1 MYKPTRNV
9 YTIRTSPYNDNEK
22 LENLLNDMSKD
33 GWEVYSLQELENDDG
48 IFYNVIFIKEMEND
62 DLALNENA
70 DLLNFKS
77 RIERIIN
84 PELDPYELCVD
95 IQKKIKDKRQKI
107 AQVKSLIDETSEDSR
122 AVLNEEISR
131 HINELEDLKKKLSKV
146 ITPEIMEQKLGEQ
159 KLTLSI
165 SEELIDILDND
176 NEYNMLSQ
184 IVLIRQNLT
193 ESLGY
198 IIPKIK
204 IEIDDS
210 LEENEFSLKVR
221 GISVLNS
228 HAYCNNT
235 MFFENELNLE
245 KMPDDAISD
254 IDPITGLNTIWI
266 NEEKAK
272 DFWAKGLDTTDYIA
286 RLIEHVI
293 TKHIDDIFDYSD
305 INRYIEIV
313 GNQNLYLIENIIP
326 DYMSVAELK
335 YILANLIKEKVSIKD
350 IVYIFEKINDFADE
364 TNKEE
369 LLERIRVSLA
379 RQISKSVC
387 DEKDNT
393 IYAYELS
400 NESIK
405 SFMGNKKDDDDE
417 IIRIESNKI
426 EKLIEDLK
434 KKVEEYSPEAKE
446 VILIAPMKL
455 RHIIYLILSQ
465 MMPNLR
471 VIAREE
477 LLFEYPLQIIC
488 TI

>member
-9 YTIRTSPYNDNEK
+9 YTIRTSPYNDNEQ
-22 LENLLNDMSKD
+22 LENLLNEMSKD
-33 GWEVYSLQELENDDG
+33 GWDVYTMQEIENDDG
-48 IFYNVIFIKEMEND
+48 VFYNCIFIKEVEAD
-62 DLALNENA
+62 DNLLTDNS

-95 IQKKIKDKRQKI
+95 IQKKIKETRLRI

-122 AVLNEEISR
+122 AILNDEISK
-131 HINELEDLKKKLSKV
+131 HINELEDLKKKLAKV

-159 KLTLSI
+159 KLTLAI
-165 SEELIDILDND
+165 SEELIDVLDSD
-176 NEYNMLSQ
+176 NEYNMLAQ

-210 LEENEFSLKVR
+210 LEENEFAIKVR
-221 GISVLNS
+221 GIPVISS
-228 HAYCNNT
+228 RAYCNHT
-235 MFFENELNLE
+235 MFFNNELNLE
-245 KMPDDAISD
+245 KLPEDSYKEKDVITEAD
-254 IDPITGLNTIWI
+254 IVWI
-266 NEEKAK
+266 DEEKSK

-286 RLIEHVI
+286 RLIEHTV

-369 LLERIRVSLA
+369 LLERIRVSLS
-379 RQISKSVC
+379 RQISKSVA
-387 DEKDNT
+387 DKDKN
-393 IYAYELS
+393 IYAFELS
-400 NESIK
+400 ENSIK
-405 SFMGNKKDDDDE
+405 SFIGDKTDDE
-417 IIRIESNKI
+417 VIRIESNKI
-426 EKLIEDLK
+426 EKVVETLK
-434 KKVEEYSPEAKE
+434 EKVCEYAPESKE
-446 VILIAPMKL
+446 IIIIAPMKI
-455 RHIIYLILSQ
+455 RHLIYLILSQ
-465 MMPNLR
+465 MVPNIR

-477 LLFEYPLQIIC
+477 LLFEYPLQIISV
-488 TI
+488 I

>member
-22 LENLLNDMSKD
+22 LENLLNEMSKD
-33 GWEVYSLQELENDDG
+33 GWEVYSIQEIENDDG
-48 IFYNVIFIKEMEND
+48 FFYNCIFIKETENED
-62 DLALNENA
+62 NSLNEND

-95 IQKKIKDKRQKI
+95 IQKKIKEKRQKI

-122 AVLNEEISR
+122 AILNAEISK
-131 HINELEDLKKKLSKV
+131 HIDELDDLKKKLSKT
-146 ITPEIMEQKLGEQ
+146 INPDIMEQKLGEQ
-159 KLTLSI
+159 KLTLAL

-204 IEIDDS
+204 IEVDDT
-210 LEENEFSLKVR
+210 LEENEFVLKVR
-221 GISVLNS
+221 GVPVISS
-228 HAYCNNT
+228 KAYWNYT
-235 MFFENELNLE
+235 MFFENELKIE
-245 KMPDDAISD
+245 KLPDNSFRNRD
-254 IDPITGLNTIWI
+254 IVTGLNTVWI
-266 NEEKAK
+266 KSEKAK

-286 RLIEHVI
+286 YLIEYTV
-293 TKHIDDIFDYSD
+293 TKYIDDIFDYSD

-313 GNQNLYLIENIIP
+313 GNQNLYLVENIIP

-335 YILANLIKEKVSIKD
+335 YILTSLIKEKVSVKD

-369 LLERIRVSLA
+369 LLERIRISLA
-379 RQISKSVC
+379 RQISASSC
-387 DEKDNT
+387 NGKDKN

-400 NESIK
+400 ANSIK
-405 SFMGNKKDDDDE
+405 SFIGDKNVQDE
-417 IIRIESNKI
+417 VIRIESTKI
-426 EKLIEDLK
+426 EEIINNLKEKIEQNT
-434 KKVEEYSPEAKE
+434 PEAKE
-446 VILIAPMKL
+446 IILIAPMKV

-465 MMPNLR
+465 MISNIK

-477 LLFEYPLQIIC
+477 LLYEYPLNIIS

>member
-22 LENLLNDMSKD
+22 LENLLNEMSKD
-33 GWEVYSLQELENDDG
+33 GWDVYSIQEIENDEG
-48 IFYNVIFIKEMEND
+48 IFYNCIFIKETENED
-62 DLALNENA
+62 NSLNEND

-95 IQKKIKDKRQKI
+95 IQKKIKEKRQKI

-122 AVLNEEISR
+122 AILNAEISK
-131 HINELEDLKKKLSKV
+131 HIDELDDLKKKLSKT
-146 ITPEIMEQKLGEQ
+146 INPDIMEQKLGEQ
-159 KLTLSI
+159 KLTLAL

-193 ESLGY
+193 ETLGY

-204 IEIDDS
+204 IEVDDT
-210 LEENEFSLKVR
+210 LEENEFVLKVR
-221 GISVLNS
+221 GVPVISS
-228 HAYCNNT
+228 KAYWNYT
-235 MFFENELNLE
+235 MFFENELKIE
-245 KMPDDAISD
+245 KLPDNSFRNRD
-254 IDPITGLNTIWI
+254 IVTGLNTVWI
-266 NEEKAK
+266 KSEKAK

-286 RLIEHVI
+286 YLIEYTV
-293 TKHIDDIFDYSD
+293 TKYIDDIFDYSD

-313 GNQNLYLIENIIP
+313 GNQNLYLVENIIP

-335 YILANLIKEKVSIKD
+335 YILTSLIKEKVSVKD

-369 LLERIRVSLA
+369 LLERIRISLA
-379 RQISKSVC
+379 RQISASSC
-387 DEKDNT
+387 NGKDKN

-400 NESIK
+400 ANSIK
-405 SFMGNKKDDDDE
+405 SFIGDKNVQDE
-417 IIRIESNKI
+417 VIRIESTKI
-426 EKLIEDLK
+426 EEIINNLKEKIEQNT
-434 KKVEEYSPEAKE
+434 PEAKE
-446 VILIAPMKL
+446 IILIAPMKV

-465 MMPNLR
+465 MISNIK

-477 LLFEYPLQIIC
+477 LLYEYPLNIIS

>member
-9 YTIRTSPYNDNEK
+9 YTIKTSPYNDNEK
-22 LENLLNDMSKD
+22 LENLLNEMSID
-33 GWEVYSLQELENDDG
+33 GWDVYSLQEIENDDG
-48 IFYNVIFIKEMEND
+48 IFYNIIFIKEVETED
-62 DLALNENA
+62 PTLNNNA

-95 IQKKIKDKRQKI
+95 IQKKIKEKRQRI

-122 AVLNEEISR
+122 TLLNDEISKL
-131 HINELEDLKKKLSKV
+131 IGELEDLKKNLAKV
-146 ITPEIMEQKLGEQ
+146 INPDIMEQKLGEQ

-165 SEELIDILDND
+165 SEELMDILDSE
-176 NEYNMLSQ
+176 NEYNMLAQ

-210 LEENEFSLKVR
+210 LEENEFSIKLR
-221 GISVLNS
+221 GIPVVNS
-228 HAYCNNT
+228 RAYYNHT
-235 MFFENELNLE
+235 MFFVNELNIEALPENSFKE
-245 KMPDDAISD
+245 KDLITEAD
-254 IDPITGLNTIWI
+254 IVWI
-266 NEEKAK
+266 DEEKSK

-286 RLIEHVI
+286 RLVEYTV
-293 TKHIDDIFDYSD
+293 TKYIDDIFDYSD

-313 GNQNLYLIENIIP
+313 GNQNLYLVENIIP

-335 YILANLIKEKVSIKD
+335 YILTNLIKENVSIKD
-350 IVYIFEKINDFADE
+350 IVYVFEKINDFADE

-369 LLERIRVSLA
+369 LLERVRVSLA
-379 RQISKSVC
+379 RQISKSIAN
-387 DEKDNT
+387 EKDKT

-400 NESIK
+400 DASLKMFLGEKNE
-405 SFMGNKKDDDDE
+405 DE
-417 IIRIESNKI
+417 VIRIESNKI
-426 EKLIEDLK
+426 EQVVDSLK
-434 KKVEEYSPEAKE
+434 EKVKE
-446 VILIAPMKL
+446 FTPNTKEIILVVPMKI
-455 RHIIYLILSQ
+455 RHLIYLILSQ
-465 MMPNLR
+465 MIPNIR

-477 LLFEYPLQIIC
+477 LLFEYPLQIIS
-488 TI
+488 II

>member
-33 GWEVYSLQELENDDG
+33 GWEVYSIQEIENDEG
-48 IFYNVIFIKEMEND
+48 VFYNCIFIKESEND
-62 DLALNENA
+62 ESSYDDA

-84 PELDPYELCVD
+84 PELDPYELCID

-122 AVLNEEISR
+122 AILNEEISR
-131 HINELEDLKKKLSKV
+131 HINELDELKKSLSKV

-165 SEELIDILDND
+165 SEELIDILDSD
-176 NEYNMLSQ
+176 NEFNMLAQ

-210 LEENEFSLKVR
+210 LEENEFSIKVR
-221 GISVLNS
+221 GIPVITS
-228 HAYCNNT
+228 HAYCNHT
-235 MFFENELNLE
+235 MFFENELNIETL
-245 KMPDDAISD
+245 PSD
-254 IDPITGLNTIWI
+254 SFKDKDIITEQNTVWI
-266 NEEKAK
+266 NEEEAK
-272 DFWAKGLDTTDYIA
+272 DFWAKGLDATDYIA
-286 RLIEHVI
+286 HLIEYAV
-293 TKHIDDIFDYSD
+293 TKYIDDIFDYSD

-313 GNQNLYLIENIIP
+313 GNQNLYLVENIIP

-369 LLERIRVSLA
+369 LLSRIRVALA
-379 RQISKSVC
+379 RQISKSLTN
-387 DEKDNT
+387 EKDKT
-393 IYAYELS
+393 IYAYDLS
-400 NESIK
+400 NSTIK
-405 SFMGNKKDDDDE
+405 SFMGNKEDDE
-417 IIRIESNKI
+417 VIRIESNKI
-426 EKLIEDLK
+426 EDVLK
-434 KKVEEYSPEAKE
+434 TLKEKIAEFTPDAKE
-446 VILIAPMKL
+446 IILIAPMKL

-465 MMPNLR
+465 MMPNIR

-477 LLFEYPLQIIC
+477 LLFEYPLQIVS

>member
-9 YTIRTSPYNDNEK
+9 YTIRTSPYNDNEQ
-22 LENLLNDMSKD
+22 LENLLNEMSKD
-33 GWEVYSLQELENDDG
+33 GWDVYTMQEIENDDG
-48 IFYNVIFIKEMEND
+48 VFYNCIFIKEVEAEDNLLTENS
-62 DLALNENA
+62 

-84 PELDPYELCVD
+84 PELDPYELCID
-95 IQKKIKDKRQKI
+95 IQKKIKETRLRI

-122 AVLNEEISR
+122 AILNEEISK
-131 HINELEDLKKKLSKV
+131 HINELEDLKKKLAKV

-165 SEELIDILDND
+165 SEELIDILDSD
-176 NEYNMLSQ
+176 NEYNMLAQ

-204 IEIDDS
+204 IEIDDT
-210 LEENEFSLKVR
+210 LEENEFAIKVR
-221 GISVLNS
+221 GIPVINA
-228 HAYCNNT
+228 HAYCGHT
-235 MFFENELNLE
+235 MFFNSELNLE
-245 KMPDDAISD
+245 KLPEESYKEKDVITEAD
-254 IDPITGLNTIWI
+254 IVWI
-266 NEEKAK
+266 DEEKSK
-272 DFWAKGLDTTDYIA
+272 DFWAKGFDATDYIA
-286 RLIEHVI
+286 RLIEYTV

-369 LLERIRVSLA
+369 LLERIRVSLS
-379 RQISKSVC
+379 RQISKSVA
-387 DEKDNT
+387 DKDKN
-393 IYAYELS
+393 IYAFELS
-400 NESIK
+400 EASLK
-405 SFMGNKKDDDDE
+405 SFVGNKTDDE
-417 IIRIESNKI
+417 VIRIESNKI
-426 EKLIEDLK
+426 EKVVETLK
-434 KKVEEYSPEAKE
+434 EKVNEFAPESKE
-446 VILIAPMKL
+446 IIIIAPMKI
-455 RHIIYLILSQ
+455 RHLIYLILSQ
-465 MMPNLR
+465 MVPNIR

-477 LLFEYPLQIIC
+477 LLFEYPLQIISV
-488 TI
+488 I

>member
-1 MYKPTRNV
+1 MYKPTRNI
-9 YTIRTSPYNDNEK
+9 YTIKTSPYNDNEK
-22 LENLLNDMSKD
+22 LETLLNEMSKE
-33 GWEVYSLQELENDDG
+33 GWEVYSLQELENDEG
-48 IFYNVIFIKEMEND
+48 LFYNCIFIKEIE
-62 DLALNENA
+62 AEESVLNENS

-122 AVLNEEISR
+122 AILNDEISR
-131 HINELEDLKKKLSKV
+131 HIDELEDLKKNLAKV
-146 ITPEIMEQKLGEQ
+146 ITPDIMEQKLGEQ
-159 KLTLSI
+159 KITLSI
-165 SEELIDILDND
+165 SEELIDILDSD

-204 IEIDDS
+204 IEIDDT
-210 LEENEFSLKVR
+210 LEENEFSIKVR
-221 GISVLNS
+221 GIPVINS

-235 MFFENELNLE
+235 MFFENELNIE
-245 KMPDDAISD
+245 KLPDESFREKDE
-254 IDPITGLNTIWI
+254 ITGLDIVWI
-266 NEEKAK
+266 NEDKAK

-286 RLIEHVI
+286 RLIEYIV

-335 YILANLIKEKVSIKD
+335 YILSNLIKEKVSIKD
-350 IVYIFEKINDFADE
+350 IVYVFEKINDFADE
-364 TNKEE
+364 TDKEE

-379 RQISKSVC
+379 RQISKSAVN
-387 DEKDNT
+387 EKDGT
-393 IYAYELS
+393 IHAYELS
-400 NESIK
+400 EASLKMFIGEKN
-405 SFMGNKKDDDDE
+405 DDE
-417 IIRIESNKI
+417 VIRIESGKI
-426 EKLIEDLK
+426 EKVVNILK
-434 KKVEEYSPEAKE
+434 EKAAEFTPDAKE
-446 VILIAPMKL
+446 ILLIAPMKI
-455 RHIIYLILSQ
+455 RHLIYLILSQ
-465 MMPNLR
+465 LIPNIR

-477 LLFEYPLQIIC
+477 LLFEYPLQIIS
-488 TI
+488 II

>member
-1 MYKPTRNV
+1 MYKPTRNI
-9 YTIRTSPYNDNEK
+9 YTIRTSPYNDNEQ
-22 LENLLNDMSKD
+22 LENLLNEMSKD
-33 GWEVYSLQELENDDG
+33 GWDVYTMQEIENDDG
-48 IFYNVIFIKEMEND
+48 VFYNCIFIKEVEAEDNLLTENS
-62 DLALNENA
+62 

-84 PELDPYELCVD
+84 PELDPYELCID
-95 IQKKIKDKRQKI
+95 IQKKIKETRLRI

-122 AVLNEEISR
+122 AILNEEISK
-131 HINELEDLKKKLSKV
+131 HINELEELKKKLAKV

-165 SEELIDILDND
+165 SEELIDVLDSD
-176 NEYNMLSQ
+176 NEYNMLAQ

-204 IEIDDS
+204 IEIDDT
-210 LEENEFSLKVR
+210 LEENEFAIKVR
-221 GISVLNS
+221 GIPVVTS
-228 HAYCNNT
+228 HAYCNHT
-235 MFFENELNLE
+235 MFFNNELNLE
-245 KMPDDAISD
+245 KLPEESYKEKDVITEAD
-254 IDPITGLNTIWI
+254 IVWI

-272 DFWAKGLDTTDYIA
+272 DFWAKGLDATDYIA
-286 RLIEHVI
+286 RLIEYTV

-335 YILANLIKEKVSIKD
+335 YVLASLIKEKVSIKD

-369 LLERIRVSLA
+369 LLERIRVSLS
-379 RQISKSVC
+379 RQISKSVA
-387 DEKDNT
+387 DKDKN
-393 IYAYELS
+393 IYAFELS
-400 NESIK
+400 EASLK
-405 SFMGNKKDDDDE
+405 SFVGNKTDDE
-417 IIRIESNKI
+417 VIRIESNKI
-426 EKLIEDLK
+426 EKVVETLK
-434 KKVEEYSPEAKE
+434 EKVSEFAPESKE
-446 VILIAPMKL
+446 IILIAPMKI
-455 RHIIYLILSQ
+455 RHLIYLILSQ
-465 MMPNLR
+465 MVPNLR

-477 LLFEYPLQIIC
+477 LLFEYPLQIISV
-488 TI
+488 I

>member
-9 YTIRTSPYNDNEK
+9 YTIKTSPYNDNEK
-22 LENLLNDMSKD
+22 LENLLNEMSIE
-33 GWEVYSLQELENDDG
+33 GWDVYSLQEIENDDG
-48 IFYNVIFIKEMEND
+48 IFYNIIFIKEVETED
-62 DLALNENA
+62 PTLNNNA

-95 IQKKIKDKRQKI
+95 IQKKIKEKRQRI

-122 AVLNEEISR
+122 TLLNDEISKL
-131 HINELEDLKKKLSKV
+131 IGELEDLKKNLAKV
-146 ITPEIMEQKLGEQ
+146 INPDIMEQKLGEQ

-165 SEELIDILDND
+165 SEELMDILDSE
-176 NEYNMLSQ
+176 NEYNMLAQ

-210 LEENEFSLKVR
+210 LEENEFSIKLR
-221 GISVLNS
+221 GIPVVNS
-228 HAYCNNT
+228 RAYYNHT
-235 MFFENELNLE
+235 MFFVNELNIEALPENSFKE
-245 KMPDDAISD
+245 KDLITEAD
-254 IDPITGLNTIWI
+254 IVWI
-266 NEEKAK
+266 DEEKSK

-286 RLIEHVI
+286 RLVEYTV
-293 TKHIDDIFDYSD
+293 TKYIDDIFDYSD

-313 GNQNLYLIENIIP
+313 GNQNLYLVENIIP

-335 YILANLIKEKVSIKD
+335 YILTNLIKENVSIKD
-350 IVYIFEKINDFADE
+350 IVYVFEKINDFADE

-369 LLERIRVSLA
+369 LLERVRVSLA
-379 RQISKSVC
+379 RQISKSIAN
-387 DEKDNT
+387 EKDKT

-400 NESIK
+400 DASLKMFLGEKNE
-405 SFMGNKKDDDDE
+405 DE
-417 IIRIESNKI
+417 VIRIESNKI
-426 EKLIEDLK
+426 EQVVDSLK
-434 KKVEEYSPEAKE
+434 EKVKE
-446 VILIAPMKL
+446 FTPNTKEIILVVPMKI
-455 RHIIYLILSQ
+455 RHLIYLILSQ
-465 MMPNLR
+465 MIPNIR

-477 LLFEYPLQIIC
+477 LLFEYPLQIIS
-488 TI
+488 II